1 MGNAALTNVILNTT
15 LMKTRQTIFGIA
27 LLAAGLSSA
36 WAQEYKDY
44 DIGSYRLP
52 DITRNELDF
61 SLNSNGNFKDYAK
74 GGDQASVNGDFKV
87 DFNRYRNARSF
98 RGKQNAAFSLSGDYS
113 KNGMGEKNSKYA
125 LGLFYSNS
133 SRFYGA
139 DPEGWFFETGGN
151 FSFLMAGDK
160 QFGEVETES
169 KNTSKD
175 VALSIPLRVGK
186 GRVERVEDARQAI
199 YILENLAKRKVLN
212 RRLTDAEI
220 DEFAR
225 LISTVKNKRFFDARL
240 RMIDEVTA
248 VDSFLT
254 RSGALASGGAA
265 YFTTLYD
272 YWMYGD
278 LFERKSGTEISGGI
292 RPGYTF
298 GKYDVPYPS
307 EYESRAKHPSIEADV
322 RLDYERPL
330 SLYWQ
335 NSAWV
340 SLSGGYERWNREYLV
355 PERPESEEDVYGAR
369 LSGRYAF
376 GYYPTSRTNINLGIE
391 ERLGWDKHE
400 GGAGEELSYMSTNTS
415 LTLDMYYYFS
425 PQLRLAAEARLGY
438 YHMDEKSMDYAR
450 WHGNFA
456 LTLTYSLF

>member
-1 MGNAALTNVILNTT
+1 
-15 LMKTRQTIFGIA
+15 MKTRQSIFGIA
-27 LLAAGLSSA
+27 LLAAALSSA
-36 WAQEYKDY
+36 SAQEYNGY

-61 SLNSNGNFKDYAK
+61 SLNSEGGFTDYAK
-74 GGDQASVNGDFKV
+74 SGGNQASIDGDFKV

-98 RGKQNAAFSLSGDYS
+98 RGRQNAALSLSGDYS
-113 KNGMGEKNSKYA
+113 KDGMGEKNNKYV
-125 LGLFYSNS
+125 LGLSYYNS
-133 SRFYGA
+133 SRFYGENPA
-139 DPEGWFFETGGN
+139 GWFFETGGN
-151 FSFLMAGDK
+151 FSFLMAGTK
-160 QFGEVETES
+160 RFGEVEQKS
-169 KNTSKD
+169 KGTSKD

-186 GRVERVEDARQAI
+186 GRIERVEDARQAV
-199 YILENLAKRKVLN
+199 YILENLSKRKVLN
-212 RRLTDAEI
+212 RRLTDDEI
-220 DEFAR
+220 EEFAR
-225 LISTVKNKRFFDARL
+225 LISTVKNKRFLDARL

-292 RPGYTF
+292 RPGFSY
-298 GKYDVPYPS
+298 GKYDKPYPS
-307 EYESRAKHPSIEADV
+307 EYESRTKHPSIEADI

-355 PERPESEEDVYGAR
+355 PEEPEVKEDIYGAR

-391 ERLGWDKHE
+391 ERLGWEKHAS
-400 GGAGEELSYMSTNTS
+400 GAGEEVSYMSTNTS

-425 PQLRLAAEARLGY
+425 PQLRLAAEGRLGY
-438 YHMDEKSMDYAR
+438 CYMDEKALDYTR
-450 WHGNFA
+450 WQGSFA

>member
-1 MGNAALTNVILNTT
+1 
-15 LMKTRQTIFGIA
+15 MKTRQTIFGIM
-27 LLAAGLSSA
+27 LLATGLSSVL
-36 WAQEYKDY
+36 AQEYKDY

-61 SLNSNGNFKDYAK
+61 SLNSNGDFRDYAK
-74 GGDQASVNGDFKV
+74 SEVDQASINGDFKV

-98 RGKQNAAFSLSGDYS
+98 RGRQNAALSLSGDYS
-113 KNGMGEKNSKYA
+113 KDDVGEKNSKYVF
-125 LGLFYSNS
+125 GLSYMNS

-139 DPEGWFFETGGN
+139 EPEGWFFETGGDI
-151 FSFLMAGDK
+151 SFLMAGTK
-160 QFGEVETES
+160 RFGEVEQKS
-169 KNTSKD
+169 KGTSKD
-175 VALSIPLRVGK
+175 VTLSIPLRVGK
-186 GRVERVEDARQAI
+186 GRIERVEDARQAI

-212 RRLTDAEI
+212 RRLTDDEI
-220 DEFAR
+220 GEFAR
-225 LISTVKNKRFFDARL
+225 LISTVKNKRFLDARL

-248 VDSFLT
+248 VDSFLV

-307 EYESRAKHPSIEADV
+307 EYESRTKHPSIEADV

-340 SLSGGYERWNREYLV
+340 SLSGGYERWNWEYLV
-355 PERPESEEDVYGAR
+355 PEKPEVKEDVYGAR

-376 GYYPTSRTNINLGIE
+376 GYYPTSRTNINFGIE
-391 ERLGWDKHE
+391 ERLGWDKHDS
-400 GGAGEELSYMSTNTS
+400 GAGEKVSYMSTNTS

-438 YHMDEKSMDYAR
+438 CYIDEKAMDYTR
-450 WHGNFA
+450 WQGSFA